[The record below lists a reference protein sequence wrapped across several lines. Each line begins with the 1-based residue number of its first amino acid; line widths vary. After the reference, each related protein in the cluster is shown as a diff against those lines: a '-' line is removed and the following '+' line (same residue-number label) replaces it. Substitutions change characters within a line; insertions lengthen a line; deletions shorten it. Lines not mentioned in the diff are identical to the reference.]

1 MNLFREGWDGRQVVS
16 VNVYPKLAGR
26 ELSLLRCDASPESV
40 RNAILQWRAD
50 DLENAAA
57 EAGIVIAKVR
67 TFEEFRKELQ
77 YTEVLSRMS
86 LISVEKIGESEPMR
100 SEEHTSELQS

>member
-16 VNVYPKLAGR
+16 VNVYPKLAAR

-67 TFEEFRKELQ
+67 TFGEFRKELQ

-86 LISVEKIGESEPMR
+86 LAGMVTIGELRPLAFMK
-100 SEEHTSELQS
+100 